1 MGTDGAACAATEE
14 PERLVAGFKKR
25 ADARRTVP
33 ARSAKKTA
41 GTTAKAKPAKRPA
54 RKPPVRAAA
63 KKQSAKRVPPK
74 DTLDPQF
81 VGKFLPYLRA
91 LRGYTRLK
99 VDGLENIPKT
109 GAAILAANHT
119 GWLGLDYALAAL
131 VVHDEVGRTPRGMV
145 HEAWFLAPA
154 TAQFAAKMGLSKV
167 SKESMA
173 EQLERDH
180 LVMVFPEGE
189 HGAFRP
195 SSNYEVLEFARGFVR
210 VAMQK
215 GVPIIPVAIL
225 GGEESNPVDKTIT
238 SYEQL
243 LKLPLIIPTN
253 LLPKPVKWRIRF
265 LPPLDFEGFEPSD
278 ADDAARVHAIAK
290 DVRSRVQAAIRTL
303 QKERGNPYI

>member
-1 MGTDGAACAATEE
+1 M
-14 PERLVAGFKKR
+14 PS
-25 ADARRTVP
+25 
-33 ARSAKKTA
+33 RSAKKAAGKARATKAAKTA
-41 GTTAKAKPAKRPA
+41 PAKKA
-54 RKPPVRAAA
+54 VRKQAKKLVAKRAAT
-63 KKQSAKRVPPK
+63 K
-74 DTLDPQF
+74 DTLDPEF

-99 VDGLENIPKT
+99 VDGLENIPKK
-109 GAAILAANHT
+109 GSAILAANHT

-145 HEAWFLAPA
+145 HEAWFLTPA

-173 EQLERDH
+173 EQLGGNH

-195 SSNYEVLEFARGFVR
+195 VSNYEVLEFARGFVR

-215 GVPIIPVAIL
+215 GVPVIPVAIL
-225 GGEESNPVDKTIT
+225 GGEESNPVDKTIK

-265 LPPLDFEGFEPSD
+265 LPPLDFEGFDASD
-278 ADDAARVHAIAK
+278 ADDAVRVHAIAR
-290 DVRSRVQAAIRTL
+290 DVQQRVQTAIRTL